1 MERLMDIVKIGY
13 SRHFIL
19 SLSTFLNFSSNLYLY
34 RAKTS
39 ISNAILFN
47 GMHFRSRFYTGNLV
61 MINTHDLFRLFR
73 NSYSYVYIFTVYI
86 YNGPFPLQAR
96 SKEFFCL
103 LWIYIK
109 KKKYISS
116 FRYTNWRFKILNR
129 NWKTRNLIKI
139 KHPTPYRN
147 YRISSSF

>member
-1 MERLMDIVKIGY
+1 MIYSDSFAIVIVMYIY
-13 SRHFIL
+13 SQYIYIMVL
-19 SLSTFLNFSSNLYLY
+19 FLYKHAVKNFSVCFE
-34 RAKTS
+34 S
-39 ISNAILFN
+39 I
-47 GMHFRSRFYTGNLV
+47 Y
-61 MINTHDLFRLFR
+61 
-73 NSYSYVYIFTVYI
+73 
-86 YNGPFPLQAR
+86 
-96 SKEFFCL
+96 
-103 LWIYIK
+103 K

>member
-1 MERLMDIVKIGY
+1 MDIVKIGY

-86 YNGPFPLQAR
+86 YIMVLFLYKHAVKNF
-96 SKEFFCL
+96 SVCFES
-103 LWIYIK
+103 IK

>member
-1 MERLMDIVKIGY
+1 MDI
-13 SRHFIL
+13 RDIL
-19 SLSTFLNFSSNLYLY
+19 FYLSTFLNFSSNLYLY

-61 MINTHDLFRLFR
+61 MIDTHDLFRLFR

-103 LWIYIK
+103 LSSESIYK